1 MSHSNRVS
9 VEKNF
14 FPAGIQFR
22 FGCNCSFKR
31 ELNIL
36 RRALKLGFIC
46 LFIRSYPVCRVKKP
60 QTWIYLLIH
69 RSNRRDQP
77 KTWHSISRQNTTTKE
92 RQMSENKVVQHLSND
107 ANRFEFLTWKIW
119 RVKSEVTTKLRFWQL
134 TDLGCPTPKKV
145 APMSYIISN
154 HGSSILVISL
164 FIFSSY
170 SNIAMSRISLSSCS
184 YFLEYNN
191 FTSSHPNIRFWHLI
205 LI

>member
-36 RRALKLGFIC
+36 RWALKLGFIC

-107 ANRFEFLTWKIW
+107 ANRFKFLSWKIW

-154 HGSSILVISL
+154 HGSSSSSSPFLSFRCILILPCLV
-164 FIFSSY
+164 FPY
-170 SNIAMSRISLSSCS
+170 PHVRISL
-184 YFLEYNN
+184 N
-191 FTSSHPNIRFWHLI
+191 TIISHPHILI
-205 LI
+205 LDFGISS